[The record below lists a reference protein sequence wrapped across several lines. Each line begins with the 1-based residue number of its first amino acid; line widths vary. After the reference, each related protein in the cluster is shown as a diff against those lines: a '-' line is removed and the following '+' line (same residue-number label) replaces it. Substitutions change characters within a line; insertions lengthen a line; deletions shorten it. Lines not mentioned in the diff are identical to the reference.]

1 MVRLKKIVIPTDFSE
16 YSLGV
21 INQLAILDIPK
32 DVKILFFHV
41 LSENVLVEPMLD
53 MYLNEDNV
61 AYSRKGE
68 AEHYL
73 RALAAERLATFSRVE
88 CVVKRG
94 DPATEIVK
102 LAEHDKAGLI
112 LMATHGRT
120 GLAHIFMGSV
130 AEKVVR
136 TSHVPVLTVK
146 PPEMRQPPIS
156 TEDVREQ
163 LHLK

>member
-1 MVRLKKIVIPTDFSE
+1 MTQLKKILIPTDFSE

-21 INQLAILDIPK
+21 INQLSMLDLPK
-32 DVKILFFHV
+32 DVKVLFLHV

-53 MYLNEDNV
+53 MYLNEDNI
-61 AYSRKGE
+61 AYSRRGE
-68 AEHYL
+68 AEQYL
-73 RALAAERLATFSRVE
+73 KALANERLVNYNRVE
-88 CVVKRG
+88 CIVRRG
-94 DPATEIVK
+94 DPAAEIVK
-102 LAEHDKAGLI
+102 LAEHDNVGLI

-120 GLAHIFMGSV
+120 GIAHIFMGSV

-136 TSHVPVLTVK
+136 TSHVPVLTAK

-163 LHLK
+163 LHIK

>member
-1 MVRLKKIVIPTDFSE
+1 MNRLKKILIPTDFSE

-21 INQLAILDIPK
+21 ISHLAMLDLPK
-32 DVKILFFHV
+32 DVKVLFLHV
-41 LSENVLVEPMLD
+41 LSENILVEPMLD
-53 MYLNEDNV
+53 MYLKEDNV
-61 AYSRKGE
+61 AYSRTGE
-68 AEHYL
+68 AEQYL
-73 RALAAERLATFSRVE
+73 KALAGERLVNYTRVD
-88 CVVKRG
+88 CVVRRG

-102 LAEHDKAGLI
+102 LAEHDNAGLI

-136 TSHVPVLTVK
+136 TSHVPVLTAK

-156 TEDVREQ
+156 AEDVREQ
-163 LHLK
+163 LHIK

>member
-1 MVRLKKIVIPTDFSE
+1 
-16 YSLGV
+16 
-21 INQLAILDIPK
+21 
-32 DVKILFFHV
+32 
-41 LSENVLVEPMLD
+41 MLD
-53 MYLNEDNV
+53 MYLNEDNI
-61 AYSRKGE
+61 AYSRTGE
-68 AEHYL
+68 AEQYL
-73 RALAAERLATFSRVE
+73 KALSAERLANYHRVE
-88 CVVKRG
+88 CIVRRG

-102 LAEHDKAGLI
+102 LAEHDNAGLI

-136 TSHVPVLTVK
+136 TSHVPVLTAK

-156 TEDVREQ
+156 AEDVDQ